1 MSDPAV
7 AGAAG
12 PPADGEE
19 LIGRLRALD
28 PLAAS
33 AGADAG
39 DRAPARRLAYVVLD
53 VFTHTPLEGNQL
65 AVFIDGRQLGDT
77 EMQRIARE
85 LALSE
90 TVFVLPPSDAGDALI
105 RIFTPTAELPFAGH
119 PTLGTA
125 VLVAL
130 ALEREAVS
138 LETGMGEVRARVRRG
153 ELGSLSGTIEQPIP
167 TWSAF
172 QEAGPLLDALGVEGS
187 QLPVECYENGPRH
200 VLVALA
206 TAQEVARLSPDL
218 GAVAELGKLNVS
230 CFAPSGERWK
240 TRMFAPAIGVP
251 EDPATGSAAGPLA
264 VHLARHGRI
273 AFGQRIEI
281 EQGAEIGR
289 PSLLQACA
297 IGDEGALQAVE
308 VGGAVVA
315 VARGEFALPAGAL
328 PAADL

>member
-1 MSDPAV
+1 MSDPAG

-12 PPADGEE
+12 PPPEGEE
-19 LIGRLRALD
+19 LISRLRALD
-28 PLAAS
+28 PLAA
-33 AGADAG
+33 
-39 DRAPARRLAYVVLD
+39 PRRLRYVVLD
-53 VFTHTPLEGNQL
+53 VFTATPLEGNQL
-65 AVFIDGRQLGDT
+65 AVFIDGRQLEGT
-77 EMQRIARE
+77 EMQRVARE

-90 TVFVLPPSDAGDALI
+90 TVFVLPPREGGDAHL

-125 VLVAL
+125 VLVGL
-130 ALEREAVS
+130 ALERDAIG
-138 LETGMGEVRARVRRG
+138 LETGMGLVRARVRRG
-153 ELGSLSGTIEQPIP
+153 ERGSLSATVEQPIP
-167 TWSAF
+167 SWSAF
-172 QEAGPLLDALGVEGS
+172 ADAGPLLEALGVEGS

-206 TAQEVARLSPDL
+206 TAQEVARLKPDL
-218 GAVAELGKLNVS
+218 ASLAELGKLNVS

-264 VHLARHGRI
+264 AHLARHGRI

-297 IGDEGALQAVE
+297 IGDERVLRAVE

-315 VARGEFALPAGAL
+315 VARGEFALPAAAL
-328 PAADL
+328 PGTDL